1 MSKLISTFPKP
12 VGLRYLTLIPE
23 AKELDYAF
31 FDVSCTKKQ
40 VIDALDESSLH
51 FGAYPAPRDIAGS
64 DDAYFVIINP
74 NPLDGIVKRFHGL
87 ADGMKWISPSKDKAL
102 FESRDSA
109 RKYFEYVGRMEK
121 FFAKRREQQ
130 TES

>member
-23 AKELDYAF
+23 AKELDYVF
-31 FDVSCTKKQ
+31 FDVPCSRKQ
-40 VIDALDESSLH
+40 VFDALDESLLH

-64 DDAYFVIINP
+64 DDAYYVIVNP
-74 NPLDGIVKRFHGL
+74 KPLDGIIKKFHGM
-87 ADGMKWISPSKDKAL
+87 AKGMKWLSPDRDKAL

-109 RKYFEYVGRMEK
+109 QRYFEYMSRMEK
-121 FFAKRREQQ
+121 LFASRKQ
-130 TES
+130 TKS